1 LRTLTGGGRSGG
13 GGGYFYVSQT
23 SSSGSSNSSSD
34 DAGSEEDTEDSKVSP
49 AGTPYDEEV
58 VVRGDPNAQK
68 EPSFIGFIKE
78 EGVNILLR
86 TGQAIGGAGQ
96 VLLGSAIC
104 SGGVTCVAGAVVAA
118 KGADNFQ
125 AGIRGTDSV
134 SQQLLIDVTGSEQA
148 GTLINAGLDL
158 GTSVGGLVRSVP
170 KISAYGTAYNPAW
183 YKGVPGY
190 HEPALNQATNTALTV
205 ELFSSGSTIYS
216 AVD

>member
-1 LRTLTGGGRSGG
+1 
-13 GGGYFYVSQT
+13 
-23 SSSGSSNSSSD
+23 
-34 DAGSEEDTEDSKVSP
+34 
-49 AGTPYDEEV
+49 
-58 VVRGDPNAQK
+58 AQK
-68 EPSFIGFIKE
+68 AQGPSFAGFLRE

-86 TGQAIGGAGQ
+86 TGQAVGGAGQ
-96 VLLGSAIC
+96 VLLGFAVC
-104 SGGVTCVAGAVVAA
+104 SGGVTCAAGAVIAA

-134 SQQLLIDVTGSEQA
+134 SQQVLVDLTGSEKA

-170 KISAYGTAYNPAW
+170 KISAYGTPYNATW

-190 HEPALNQATNTALTV
+190 YEPAFNQATNTALTI

-216 AVD
+216 TVD